1 MISYPKFESYTP
13 MLRIP
18 DVIKQGEQ
26 YKNYKVYTSK
36 QTFHINRYE
45 STKMTV

>member
-26 YKNYKVYTSK
+26 YKNYNVYTSK

-45 STKMTV
+45 STKITV